1 MIGDE
6 FNRQEEEKEQKKAEN
21 KHNAQ
26 NNAKA
31 IRTAAKVAEKS
42 GEPHAAAVGKVINAA
57 DKVTG
62 GKSTELLGHV
72 ANAGMKL
79 APTGKMAQNAIN
91 KAGDSGA
98 LDIANKAT
106 SLSNGKFSG
115 ANSKNNN
122 LSTSNGSDTNLDK
135 NKIKVDDGKSK
146 RDNSKTDVSIKKE
159 EEEKQTKTVG
169 CVTVLVIILIVFVIA
184 IFPLFL
190 ILLPISILFG
200 VTGSSLSFN
209 NFYASK
215 CNDVTVVF
223 VDPLNNYVV
232 TGTETYDMTDYVAGV
247 VAAEVGGLANK
258 EVYKTFAVAARTYA
272 ELNFDDQCTIE
283 ASERKQVF
291 VDITNSV
298 DSNHQLIYEAVKE
311 TDGQV
316 ITENGNL
323 YLTEYDAFCYISK
336 DSNNYTLSQQ
346 NQQIPV
352 SWVNSNVGNSIY
364 RNCPCEANDSSMTE
378 CWVNGQWS
386 DGGHGRG
393 MSQYG
398 ALYLASE
405 EDYTYEEILSYYYGD
420 DIVIASNSFIT
431 SIAGLEIKDTTSA
444 SPLNEPITTFLN
456 SNGSSLDDL
465 NDFVHDSV
473 SSIGVGTREGVV
485 TAAVSMINYLYDN
498 FNTKLPY
505 YWGGK
510 TTGNTIPSIFGT
522 YQPSAMSRNGN
533 TYYYTSFDCS
543 GFVSWAIR
551 AGGYNLTN
559 QTSYSFDDLYS
570 DDSCVITD
578 SSCVGQPGDLINSPN
593 GHVELIV
600 AVDIDNGKYF
610 IAHSG
615 TAGVVMTQRDMHTGN
630 STTSTTKV
638 IFMDNYYNNSSNVND
653 SY

>member
-1 MIGDE
+1 MHDDDI
-6 FNRQEEEKEQKKAEN
+6 NRINEEKKQLESMR
-21 KHNAQ
+21 NAQ
-26 NNAKA
+26 NNAIAVRVGGK
-31 IRTAAKVAEKS
+31 IAESS
-42 GEPHAAAVGKVINAA
+42 GEPHLVVTGKIINTA

-62 GKSTELLGHV
+62 GKSSEILGK
-72 ANAGMKL
+72 GMAREFNKSFKGRQ
-79 APTGKMAQNAIN
+79 TQRAIN
-91 KAGDSGA
+91 RISG
-98 LDIANKAT
+98 
-106 SLSNGKFSG
+106 
-115 ANSKNNN
+115 
-122 LSTSNGSDTNLDK
+122 TNLNDFSNSSYKINDDDIDK
-135 NKIKVDDGKSK
+135 TIDAEVRFPIKF
-146 RDNSKTDVSIKKE
+146 KTF
-159 EEEKQTKTVG
+159 
-169 CVTVLVIILIVFVIA
+169 LIILIIL
-184 IFPLFL
+184 IPILFL
-190 ILLPISILFG
+190 MFFLVLSDKNSS
-200 VTGSSLSFN
+200 TGSSLSFN
-209 NFYASK
+209 GFYTSK
-215 CNDVTVVF
+215 CDDVTVVF
-223 VDPLNNYVV
+223 VDPLNNYEV
-232 TGTETYDMTDYVAGV
+232 TGTETYNMTDYVAGV

-283 ASERKQVF
+283 SSERFQVF
-291 VDITNSV
+291 KDITKSTTN
-298 DSNHQLIYEAVKE
+298 DSELIYDAVKE

-444 SPLNEPITTFLN
+444 SSLNEPITSFLN

-465 NDFVHDSV
+465 NNFVHDSV
-473 SSIGVGTREGVV
+473 SSIGAGTREGVV

-505 YWGGK
+505 YWDGK
-510 TTGNTIPSIFGT
+510 TSGNTIPSIFGT

-533 TYYYTSFDCS
+533 TYYYISFDCS

-559 QTSYSFDDLYS
+559 QTSYSFDALYS